1 MVNLVFHSNDVM
13 YPHVLE
19 YIYDNYKDK
28 INDIVYKND
37 SNLPRYCYRSRMM
50 KDAPSIKSIV
60 PYECDFD
67 FFQKV
72 NGEDVCFHCRLENVL
87 DSKYETMGVL
97 GETSSSEVNVP
108 ITELGDTGS
117 GDDAVGA
124 LDPNFLSPGQPLSI
138 FIGANIKW

>member
-1 MVNLVFHSNDVM
+1 MFYFLNQIYYLLIININLVISGSNIKMVNLVFHSNDVM

-60 PYECDFD
+60 PYECDF
-67 FFQKV
+67 
-72 NGEDVCFHCRLENVL
+72 
-87 DSKYETMGVL
+87 
-97 GETSSSEVNVP
+97 
-108 ITELGDTGS
+108 EL
-117 GDDAVGA
+117 
-124 LDPNFLSPGQPLSI
+124 F
-138 FIGANIKW
+138 KK